1 MLLALTTGPQDH
13 RTTGPQDHRT
23 TGRQDHRT
31 TGPFFQQTN
40 HKSTNPEMNET
51 MTTPQNRSSVDN
63 SSDEID
69 LGKLLGILLDAKWI
83 ILVTTFLFAVGGVAV
98 ALLSTPIYKADAL
111 IQIEQ
116 KSSGGISSLVG
127 DMGELFS
134 QESSAT
140 TEIEIIKSRM
150 ILGDTVDKFNL
161 TTVAEP
167 KYLPVIGKGLARIA
181 GKVNQIEI
189 SRYTVPEYAQ
199 EMKHTLVVLDAEKK
213 TYQLVRGDEQ
223 VVLQGVAGELAKNDG
238 YELFVTELRSHNEQ
252 EFSLSQQSRLEAI
265 EWLKKNLAISERGKQ
280 TGILMLSF
288 EGENRNQISEI
299 LNHISQT
306 YFLQNVE
313 RNSAEAEKSLT
324 FLKGHLPD
332 IKNSL
337 TTAEDTLN
345 RFRQDNESIDLGLE
359 AKSTLDV
366 MVKLEAQLNELTF
379 KESEISQRFTKD
391 HPAYRS
397 LLDKRETLLK
407 ERERLN
413 QQVQKLPKTQRE
425 VLRMT
430 RDVEVNQQIYIQ
442 LLNKVQELSIIKA
455 GTVGNVRILDEAQ
468 SYANP
473 VKPKKPLI
481 VVLATM
487 LGGMLSVALV
497 LVKAALHRGVEN
509 PDEIEQIGLSVYA
522 SVPKSNLQLELANK
536 LARKKR
542 NTDLTLLAESNPADL
557 SIEALRGLR
566 TSLHFAMMEA
576 KNNVLMISGPA
587 PGIGKS
593 FVSTNFAAV
602 AAKTGQKVLLIDAD
616 MRKGYLQQ
624 CFGLNWE
631 NGLSDL
637 LSGKVTRD
645 VAVQSA
651 KVENLDIITRGQVP
665 PNPSELL
672 MHPRFKELVDWASEN
687 YDLVIIDT
695 PPVLAVTDPSIVGA
709 IAGTTLMV
717 ARFGQNTVKEVDV
730 ARSRFEQ
737 AGIEVKGVIL
747 NAIEKKASSSYGYGY
762 YNYSYG
768 DSTKAQ

>member
-1 MLLALTTGPQDH
+1 
-13 RTTGPQDHRT
+13 
-23 TGRQDHRT
+23 
-31 TGPFFQQTN
+31 
-40 HKSTNPEMNET
+40 

-167 KYLPVIGKGLARIA
+167 KYLPVIGKGLTRIA

-238 YELFVTELRSHNEQ
+238 YELFVTELRAHNEQ

-332 IKNSL
+332 IKTSL

-468 SYANP
+468 SYAKP

-481 VVLATM
+481 VVLATL

-497 LVKAALHRGVEN
+497 LVKAAFHRGVEN

-542 NTDLTLLAESNPADL
+542 NKDLTLLAESNPADL

-637 LSGKVTRD
+637 LSGKVTRE

-717 ARFGQNTVKEVDV
+717 ARFGQNTVKEIDV

-768 DSTKAQ
+768 ESNKA

>member
-1 MLLALTTGPQDH
+1 
-13 RTTGPQDHRT
+13 
-23 TGRQDHRT
+23 
-31 TGPFFQQTN
+31 
-40 HKSTNPEMNET
+40 

-111 IQIEQ
+111 LQIEE
-116 KSSGGISSLVG
+116 KSKGGIGSLVGG

-468 SYANP
+468 SYAKP

-481 VVLATM
+481 VVLATL

-637 LSGKVTRD
+637 LSGKITRD

-717 ARFGQNTVKEVDV
+717 ARFGQNTVKEIDV

-762 YNYSYG
+762 YNYSYN
-768 DSTKAQ
+768 SKNA

>member
-1 MLLALTTGPQDH
+1 
-13 RTTGPQDHRT
+13 
-23 TGRQDHRT
+23 
-31 TGPFFQQTN
+31 
-40 HKSTNPEMNET
+40 

-83 ILVTTFLFAVGGVAV
+83 ILVTTFFFAVGGVAV

-111 IQIEQ
+111 LQIEE
-116 KSSGGISSLVG
+116 KSKGGIGSLVGG

-213 TYQLVRGDEQ
+213 TYQLIRGDEQ
-223 VVLQGVAGELAKNDG
+223 VVLKGVAGELAKNDG
-238 YELFVTELRSHNEQ
+238 YELFVTELRSHNDQ
-252 EFSLSQQSRLEAI
+252 EFAIGQRSRLEAI
-265 EWLKKNLAISERGKQ
+265 EWLKQNLAISERGKQ
-280 TGILMLSF
+280 TGILQLSF
-288 EGENRNQISEI
+288 EGENRKQIGEL

-332 IKNSL
+332 IKTSL

-413 QQVQKLPKTQRE
+413 LQVQKLPKTQRE

-468 SYANP
+468 SYAKP

-481 VVLATM
+481 VVLATL

-542 NTDLTLLAESNPADL
+542 NTDLMLLAESNPADL

-717 ARFGQNTVKEVDV
+717 ARFGQNTVKEIDV

-768 DSTKAQ
+768 DSSKA

>member
-1 MLLALTTGPQDH
+1 
-13 RTTGPQDHRT
+13 
-23 TGRQDHRT
+23 
-31 TGPFFQQTN
+31 
-40 HKSTNPEMNET
+40 

-223 VVLQGVAGELAKNDG
+223 VVLKGVAGELAKNDG
-238 YELFVTELRSHNEQ
+238 YELFVTELRSHNDQ
-252 EFSLSQQSRLEAI
+252 EFAIGQRSRLEAI
-265 EWLKKNLAISERGKQ
+265 EWLKQNLAISERGKQ
-280 TGILMLSF
+280 TGILQLSF
-288 EGENRNQISEI
+288 EGENRKQIGEL

-468 SYANP
+468 SYAKP

-481 VVLATM
+481 VVLATL

-672 MHPRFKELVDWASEN
+672 MHPRFKELVDWASEH

-717 ARFGQNTVKEVDV
+717 ARFGQNTVKEIDV

-768 DSTKAQ
+768 DSNKA

>member
-1 MLLALTTGPQDH
+1 
-13 RTTGPQDHRT
+13 
-23 TGRQDHRT
+23 
-31 TGPFFQQTN
+31 
-40 HKSTNPEMNET
+40 MNET

-83 ILVTTFLFAVGGVAV
+83 ILVTTFFFAVGGVAV

-111 IQIEQ
+111 LQIEE
-116 KSSGGISSLVG
+116 KSKGGIGSLVGG

-181 GKVNQIEI
+181 GKVNQIEV

-199 EMKHTLVVLDAEKK
+199 EMKHTLVVLDWEKK
-213 TYQLVRGDEQ
+213 TYQLIRGDEQ
-223 VVLQGVAGELAKNDG
+223 VVLQGVAGEPAKKDG

-468 SYANP
+468 SYAKP

-497 LVKAALHRGVEN
+497 LVKAAFHRGVEN

-672 MHPRFKELVDWASEN
+672 MHPRFKDLVDWASEH

-717 ARFGQNTVKEVDV
+717 ARFGQNTVKEIDV

-768 DSTKAQ
+768 ESNKA